1 MMMTASGV
9 SAQDDR
15 DCRCVDAD
23 GDAIA
28 NCSCFR
34 IPEMP
39 EIMAFGPGDF
49 TWNMSA
55 VRPRLG
61 VTVSADQ
68 DDALDAR
75 GALVSD
81 VMDDGPADDAGIRD
95 GDIIT
100 HVDGRSLL
108 QPVDRDVEEDFDL
121 DESIPVQ
128 RLLAIARELEPGES
142 VEVGFLRDGQAQTA
156 TVEVEDL
163 AAAWRAWGRG
173 MQADVRTRI
182 QPQMEALRQQLQEQS
197 VNVERA
203 RERVR
208 VLNDREPFVV
218 TRTTARY
225 GLSLTE
231 LTPGLGDYFG
241 TEQGVLVTDVDADSQ
256 LGLRPGD
263 VILRIGD
270 REASSPDRVR
280 RVLGSYTADE
290 SVTFRVRRQGSEI
303 DVLGRLGG

>member
-1 MMMTASGV
+1 
-9 SAQDDR
+9 
-15 DCRCVDAD
+15 
-23 GDAIA
+23 
-28 NCSCFR
+28 
-34 IPEMP
+34 
-39 EIMAFGPGDF
+39 
-49 TWNMSA
+49 MSA

-81 VMDDGPADDAGIRD
+81 VMDDGPADDAGIRE

-108 QPVDRDVEEDFDL
+108 QPLDRDVEEDFDL
-121 DESIPVQ
+121 DVSIPVQ